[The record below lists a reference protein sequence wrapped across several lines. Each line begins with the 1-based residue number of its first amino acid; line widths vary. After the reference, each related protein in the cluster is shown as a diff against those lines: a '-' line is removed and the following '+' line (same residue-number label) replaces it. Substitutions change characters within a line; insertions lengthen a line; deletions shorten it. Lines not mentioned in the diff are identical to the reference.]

1 MSQHDIFDSPQPVSA
16 IFWECVSL
24 GEGVSRL
31 LRAGFSDSD
40 IYAVGVL
47 AGANT
52 DFTDFLTSL
61 GIPMTDSLYFN
72 QCFEDGAI
80 VLIVRSRTARDKRRA
95 LDVIQ
100 HSGGHLPPSCDLPR
114 SAAS

>member
-1 MSQHDIFDSPQPVSA
+1 MSQRENSNSPEPVTA
-16 IFWECVSL
+16 IFWEGVSL
-24 GEGVSRL
+24 GESVARL

-47 AGANT
+47 AGSAP
-52 DFTDFLTSL
+52 DFTDFFASL
-61 GIPMTDSLYFN
+61 GIPMMDLVYFN

-95 LDVIQ
+95 QDVIQ
-100 HSGGHLPPSCDLPR
+100 RSGGHLPPSGGLFS